1 MMSRMFFLFFSM
13 HVVKKLGGK
22 KYGKTSTSSKERAK
36 NDRFFPLH
44 FNDNCRCR
52 SSFCMHMEWNNLK
65 QTHKKA
71 DERKIKNLNLNS
83 CPSHCRFF
91 WTSTQPAACPIDRQ
105 NGNAWWWINNIKNW
119 KTHCMSSTDCFRH
132 WSSSNST
139 KQWKSHFN
147 CVQ

>member
-44 FNDNCRCR
+44 SNDNCRRR
-52 SSFCMHMEWNNLK
+52 SSFCMHMEWNNLR

-71 DERKIKNLNLNS
+71 DERKIKNLNFILVLLIADFFGLQLN
-83 CPSHCRFF
+83 PLLA
-91 WTSTQPAACPIDRQ
+91 QL
-105 NGNAWWWINNIKNW
+105 
-119 KTHCMSSTDCFRH
+119 TD
-132 WSSSNST
+132 
-139 KQWKSHFN
+139 KMAILGDE
-147 CVQ
+147 